1 MILTTINAIH
11 LILSHRITKDILTVL
26 EKNLLKDE
34 RINYMAPADY
44 QEDSEIDEIVK
55 KTIEL
60 MALNTKLKNITYKQ
74 TNDYCQN

>member
-34 RINYMAPADY
+34 YRNI
-44 QEDSEIDEIVK
+44 
-55 KTIEL
+55 IEFTSQPFGKWWGKSQL
-60 MALNTKLKNITYKQ
+60 IKE
-74 TNDYCQN
+74 